1 LSDLIRKAK
10 AENVKVIFVQPQFDK
25 RGAEVVADAI
35 GGVVLP
41 LDPLAKDLLK
51 NFEEIAVKIEHTLKE

>member
-1 LSDLIRKAK
+1 
-10 AENVKVIFVQPQFDK
+10 VQPQFDK